1 MKKWKVVIILALAQ
15 FVMVLDSTVMN
26 VSISTVVK
34 DLDTTVNAMQGAITF
49 YTLTMAAL
57 MLIGAKLCQKWGL
70 KKAFSIGAIV
80 YGIGSLMTGLA
91 VNFGMLFLGW
101 SIIEGLG
108 AVLVIPAIVSLV
120 AANYSGKDRV
130 TAYAIIGGI
139 SGAAAAAGPLIGG
152 FMTTYLSWRYVFI
165 AETIIMAIVLLLA
178 RGFKDGVKGTGKR
191 IDFMSGFLSALG
203 LTMVVFGM
211 LQSKVWGWVTPITKP
226 EIAGHEIAPFGI
238 SICAYLI
245 LGGLIVLWLFYN
257 RQVRLEKAKGNPLIR
272 ASMLDIKQLRSGLG
286 VLTSQYAITAAAFF
300 VVPVYLQM
308 VLGLDALET
317 GIKIF
322 PLSVALILFSVIGP
336 KLSNNRTPR
345 QIVRLGQ
352 VLLIIGSL
360 ALLGSIDPS
369 LSKIIFAIAMFTL
382 GAGLGLL
389 ASQLSNVNMS
399 AVDTSESSEVGGLQG
414 TFQNLGSS
422 FGTALI
428 GSVLVAALTT
438 GFLTSVSTS
447 SLPESTKSTI
457 QQNVTSLEIVPTA
470 EVAGIAESN
479 GATPQEAQ
487 EISDIYA
494 QAQLDGLR
502 KALFFLVI
510 ISVLSLVLSR
520 NLPATLMNP
529 KTASKLEPPYFWV
542 VLKSFLGK
550 LLAYANN
557 DTPKFLKS
565 LCLIYNITFLCY
577 LRNYIIITLLVSPQG
592 PFGRQT

>member
-1 MKKWKVVIILALAQ
+1 MKKWSVVGILALAQ

-57 MLIGAKLCQKWGL
+57 MLIGAKLCAKWGL
-70 KKAFSIGAIV
+70 KKAFGIGAVV
-80 YGIGSLMTGLA
+80 YGIGSLITGLA
-91 VNFGMLFLGW
+91 ANFGMLFFGW

-120 AANYSGKDRV
+120 AANYKGKDRV

-165 AETIIMAIVLLLA
+165 AETIIMAIVLILS
-178 RGFKDGVKGTGKR
+178 RGFKDGVRGTGQK
-191 IDFMSGFLSALG
+191 IDFRSGVLSALG

-211 LQSKVWGWVTPITKP
+211 LQSKVWGWITPINIP
-226 EIAGHEIAPFGI
+226 EIAGHPIAPFGV

-245 LGGLIVLWLFYN
+245 LGGLLVLWLFYN
-257 RQVRLEKAKGNPLIR
+257 RQVRLEKANANPLIR

-322 PLSVALILFSVIGP
+322 PLSVALILFSVIGA
-336 KLSNNRTPR
+336 KLSAKRTPK

-352 VLLIIGSL
+352 VLLIIGSI
-360 ALLGSIDPS
+360 ALLGSIDPTMS
-369 LSKIIFAIAMFTL
+369 RISFAVSMFML

-389 ASQLSNVNMS
+389 ASQLSNINMS
-399 AVDTSESSEVGGLQG
+399 SVSEDESSEVGGLQG

-428 GSVLVAALTT
+428 GSVLVASLTT

-447 SLPESTKSTI
+447 NLPQSTKNTI
-457 QQNVTSLEIVPTA
+457 QQNVKSAEIVPA
-470 EVAGIAESN
+470 SEVETYALAQ
-479 GATPQEAQ
+479 GASQQEAT
-487 EISDIYA
+487 EIS
-494 QAQLDGLR
+494 QLYKESQINGLR
-502 KALFFLVI
+502 EALFFLVI
-510 ISVLSLVLSR
+510 ISVLSLILSR
-520 NLPATLMNP
+520 NIP
-529 KTASKLEPPYFWV
+529 KT
-542 VLKSFLGK
+542 
-550 LLAYANN
+550 
-557 DTPKFLKS
+557 
-565 LCLIYNITFLCY
+565 
-577 LRNYIIITLLVSPQG
+577 LVAK
-592 PFGRQT
+592 